1 VLVESLEA
9 ICAPSTATMKGL
21 LNKNGF
27 LGAQQT
33 PRPDAQQTPRPD
45 AQQTPRPKTGRIMSR
60 QEQVRRGC
68 VFTCLVCS
76 CICLCSSHFCFVIF
90 VLFSSSCRTTGSP
103 SRLSLISRRGW
114 RRPGWDHCFFGTAK
128 KRSPNTRQDTVTSAR
143 DHKRCDRVPQRAGGA
158 GPTDRV
164 KARMNRVLLGP

>member
-1 VLVESLEA
+1 LKEKKAKARRPEGVEGRMKKPKPPGVLVESLEA

-33 PRPDAQQTPRPD
+33 PRPDAQHTPRPD
-45 AQQTPRPKTGRIMSR
+45 AQHTLCPDAQHTPRPKTGRIMSR

-76 CICLCSSHFCFVIF
+76 CKCLCSSHFCFVNF
-90 VLFSSSCRTTGSP
+90 VLFSAP
-103 SRLSLISRRGW
+103 
-114 RRPGWDHCFFGTAK
+114 
-128 KRSPNTRQDTVTSAR
+128 
-143 DHKRCDRVPQRAGGA
+143 A
-158 GPTDRV
+158 GPP
-164 KARMNRVLLGP
+164 ALHQG